1 MWDTI
6 LFFGYGA
13 SKDALSR
20 VVQTWGHDVT
30 SGRYVRTLRRVPVM
44 TSRSDV
50 IRDVTRHVCRG
61 YKTAWHRIVGDTLVQ
76 LLLGG
81 TRARMKR
88 RAGAPALREPTSFKY
103 SWLGCSNSPACIRVC
118 RRTHNT
124 PRTARECHVLP
135 KEYRLHR
142 TVVPFGWC
150 PFALFIEL
158 LFTSPE
164 T

>member
-1 MWDTI
+1 MRDTI

-30 SGRYVRTLRRVPVM
+30 SGRYVVYPLWRHIL
-44 TSRSDV
+44 TSF
-50 IRDVTRHVCRG
+50 VTSHGMCAEAIKQPG
-61 YKTAWHRIVGDTLVQ
+61 ATSWGTHWSQ

-88 RAGAPALREPTSFKY
+88 RAGTPALREPTSFEY
-103 SWLGCSNSPACIRVC
+103 SWLGCFNSPVCVHIR

-124 PRTARECHVLP
+124 LRTARERRVLP

-150 PFALFIEL
+150 PCALFIEL